1 MEKQWRQPVL
11 RVLGAQGV
19 ARSKR
24 DASVLPLGRRD
35 PECGD
40 SGHQKEPSP
49 GGQHNDEGLVNDVPA
64 ETTTP
69 GRFKAPPMFL
79 GALRRPP
86 GSFCSSK

>member
-1 MEKQWRQPVL
+1 MWGL
-11 RVLGAQGV
+11 R
-19 ARSKR
+19 
-24 DASVLPLGRRD
+24 ASEGT
-35 PECGD
+35 
-40 SGHQKEPSP
+40 QP

-64 ETTTP
+64 ETTRP